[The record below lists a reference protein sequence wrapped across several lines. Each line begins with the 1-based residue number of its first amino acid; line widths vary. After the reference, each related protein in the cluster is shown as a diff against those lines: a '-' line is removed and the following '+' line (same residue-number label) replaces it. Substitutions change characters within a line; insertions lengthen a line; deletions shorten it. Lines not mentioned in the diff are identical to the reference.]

1 MRPDNWR
8 KVNNLKSS
16 LCTQLFELGNQQ
28 INQCTLIHAA
38 VVSQTFSENCIHVL
52 MYFRYYSWLSL
63 LLRITS
69 APSSSKSSAVGLQ
82 SEIDFDLSNRSVPI
96 NKHKNNVI
104 THKYRSIQRL
114 HQRTVVFPHS
124 TAIRHIPV
132 RFPVNCPSAAYKR
145 FNTQPD
151 ENNVRF
157 KAYYTYLIVN

>member
-1 MRPDNWR
+1 MHTDTCWHIA
-8 KVNNLKSS
+8 NNLRK
-16 LCTQLFELGNQQ
+16 LYTCTYVVPLLFL
-28 INQCTLIHAA
+28 
-38 VVSQTFSENCIHVL
+38 TFFTSRDL
-52 MYFRYYSWLSL
+52 PRP
-63 LLRITS
+63 S

-104 THKYRSIQRL
+104 TDKYRSIQRL
-114 HQRTVVFPHS
+114 HQGTVVFPHS

-145 FNTQPD
+145 FDTQPE

-157 KAYYTYLIVN
+157 KAYYTYLTVNLFQKKTTVKS